1 MTTLPTPCLPSL
13 SGVCVCMLWVG
24 VQRLSKVVA
33 EAAVEVASQRRRA
46 EACEAALSD
55 AREANRSQMER

>member
-1 MTTLPTPCLPSL
+1 
-13 SGVCVCMLWVG
+13 MLWVG